1 MEMRNVTHFNII
13 TIKIAVMCGFHIA
26 FFILNYKKAED
37 ADPGGAR
44 FFWINLAENC
54 TNKLHKNILNY

>member
-1 MEMRNVTHFNII
+1 MEMRNVAHFNII

-37 ADPGGAR
+37 ADHRGAG
-44 FFWINLAENC
+44 FFLDKLGR
-54 TNKLHKNILNY
+54 KLHQQTAQKYT